1 MTYEVSND
9 SYDWTIMPATEV
21 EEILQNVKCILAT
34 QKFTV
39 PMDREFGITA
49 NMLDAPISVTQS
61 RLTAEIARAVKTFE
75 PRARVQEV
83 KYSGDFSDGQL
94 NFTVVVELVEKN
106 FRNDR

>member
-1 MTYEVSND
+1 MTYEVTSD

-21 EEILQNVKCILAT
+21 EEILQNVRCILLT
-34 QKFTV
+34 FKGSV
-39 PMDREFGITA
+39 PMDRGFGVSA
-49 NMLDAPISVTQS
+49 NVLDAPLSVTQA

-94 NFTVVVELVEKN
+94 NFTVVVEIIG
-106 FRNDR
+106 

>member
-1 MTYEVSND
+1 MTYEVTSD

-21 EEILQNVKCILAT
+21 EEILQNVRCILLT
-34 QKFTV
+34 FKGSV
-39 PMDREFGITA
+39 PMDRAFGVSA
-49 NMLDAPISVTQS
+49 NVLDAPLSVTQA

-94 NFTVVVELVEKN
+94 NFTVVVEIIG
-106 FRNDR
+106 

>member
-21 EEILQNVKCILAT
+21 EEILQNVRCILAT
-34 QKFTV
+34 TKGSV
-39 PMDREFGITA
+39 PMDRAFGISA
-49 NMLDAPISVTQS
+49 NMLDAPISVTQA
-61 RLTAEIARAVKTFE
+61 RLTAEIAKAVKTFE

-94 NFTVVVELVEKN
+94 NFTVVVEIIESNL
-106 FRNDR
+106 RG